1 MEKIRQGLTLK
12 RLTCGG
18 SAPQPALMR
27 WFYDM
32 FLGVQKADRTR
43 SESEASCGR
52 GRDPCQINATACTAF
67 RLGVEFLQ
75 GPVQAYAVVATAQ
88 HRDQGWGMTETNPMG
103 SFGIR
108 AARLIQHTVFFLI
121 RSDVLRQEN
130 QSLNP
135 NGPPW
140 LVQIFTRE

>member
-1 MEKIRQGLTLK
+1 MKLLAGGGGTLARSMPQLVRLSGLEWSSYK
-12 RLTCGG
+12 
-18 SAPQPALMR
+18 
-27 WFYDM
+27 
-32 FLGVQKADRTR
+32 
-43 SESEASCGR
+43 
-52 GRDPCQINATACTAF
+52 
-67 RLGVEFLQ
+67 